1 MNSKRFLLLLGIFSL
16 LLGIFSLLMGIAPAQ
31 AQSLPTVE
39 VWVSVRAADTQEVVS
54 DAHVENTL
62 CAALPA
68 DSCTAVGAYDADKQA
83 YVMTVPRLEAYEL
96 VIQRTGYRTEVRQ
109 GTGLDPVSVLVVFL
123 VPQEGAP
130 RLSKRVFLP
139 LIISSGTPL
148 PPQPYNPTAAVNRL
162 NWWRMKAAVS
172 AVQGDLELH
181 SNCRAHARY
190 MAQNAILS
198 HAEDGTLPNYTLE
211 GDFCGQAGVVSLGVE
226 VYPSDEQMV
235 DAMMASPFHALNLLD
250 PRLVEVGFGSYR
262 HVDMFGGV
270 VSGAAIDV
278 FHGLDYAQS
287 IPPYITFPFN
297 GMNLPVLSYN
307 GLAQP
312 DPLTSCPG
320 YTAPTG
326 QALFILF
333 GNEGEQG
340 QVQVTR
346 TSLMDG
352 NTPVA
357 HCVITS
363 STYVH
368 PNLDLQMQGRTALY
382 ERGAV
387 MVIPRN
393 PLTPG
398 HVYSLDVDLSD
409 QRGYGMVVITGD
421 RLITPD
427 LQVLRPDAD

>member
-1 MNSKRFLLLLGIFSL
+1 MNRKQLMIWIGFFFLLMTTFLPVG
-16 LLGIFSLLMGIAPAQ
+16 
-31 AQSLPTVE
+31 AQSLPVVE
-39 VWVSVRAADTQEVVS
+39 VWVTVRTADTQEVVT
-54 DAHVENTL
+54 DAQVENTL
-62 CAALPA
+62 CADLPA
-68 DSCTAVGAYDADKQA
+68 EVCTAVGAYDADKQA

-211 GDFCGQAGVVSLGVE
+211 GDFCGQAGVVGLGVE
-226 VYPSDEQMV
+226 VYPSDEDLV
-235 DAMMASPFHALNLLD
+235 DALIASPFHALSLLD

-262 HVDMFGGV
+262 HITVYGGV
-270 VSGAAIDV
+270 TSGAALDV
-278 FHGLDYAQS
+278 FHGLDTSQS
-287 IPPYITFPFN
+287 VPPYLTFPFN
-297 GMNLPVLSYN
+297 GMILPVLTYN
-307 GLAQP
+307 GRAQP
-312 DPLTSCPG
+312 DPLTACPG

-333 GNEGEQG
+333 GDEGEYG
-340 QVQVTR
+340 AVQPTR
-346 TSLMDG
+346 VALMDG
-352 NTPVA
+352 TTPLE

-363 STYVH
+363 STYTH
-368 PNLDLQMQGRTALY
+368 PNLDLELQGRTMLY

-387 MVIPRN
+387 MVIPRH
-393 PLTPG
+393 PLIPG
-398 HVYSLDVDLSD
+398 HIYSLDVDLSD
-409 QRGYGMVVITGD
+409 IRGYGMVFTAGD
-421 RLITPD
+421 ALNIPD
-427 LQVLRPDAD
+427 LQVLLPDAD